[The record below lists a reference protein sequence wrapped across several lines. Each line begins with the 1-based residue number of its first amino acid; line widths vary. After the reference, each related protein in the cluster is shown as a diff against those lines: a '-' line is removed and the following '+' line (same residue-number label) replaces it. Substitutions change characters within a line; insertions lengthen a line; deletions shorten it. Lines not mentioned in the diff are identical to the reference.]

1 MKGTLVFNNIKLYG
15 YHGSHSEE
23 ALIGNYFN
31 INITA
36 ILQTDFAAEK
46 PDLSNS
52 VNYEQ
57 LYTVVKTAFEYR
69 ESMIENVALNIL
81 QKLKAVFLQVD
92 KWKISIAK
100 TNPVG
105 AGSFFPEFIIEE

>member
-1 MKGTLVFNNIKLYG
+1 MKGTIAFNNIRLFG

-23 ALIGNYFN
+23 AMTGNFFT

-36 ILQTDFAAEK
+36 HLKTDFAVEA
-46 PDLSNS
+46 PDLTNS
-52 VNYEQ
+52 VNYE
-57 LYTVVKTAFEYR
+57 LLHSVVLKVFEFR
-69 ESMIENVALNIL
+69 ESMIENVAINIL
-81 QKLKAVFLQVD
+81 KALKSEFPQVLS
-92 KWKISIAK
+92 WKISISK